1 MGGTAGSNSITC
13 THGINRVGSNDG
25 GKTQA
30 PNTARH
36 VNRIARHGTAQHG
49 IASTHTHGAAAA
61 LAHTSRHALPSIGL
75 GFSKSQTGQREDRYN
90 CREGW
95 PDILTNPSPLLRSFP
110 ECVRCFSFGLRLVLR
125 RDRIGGGRAG
135 WRPQE
140 RGGYQGDRKPQR
152 YSCGICC
159 ASASRSACGGA
170 AKSLRVRPV
179 WLM

>member
-1 MGGTAGSNSITC
+1 MQM
-13 THGINRVGSNDG
+13 
-25 GKTQA
+25 QA
-30 PNTARH
+30 PNAARH
-36 VNRIARHGTAQHG
+36 VNRSHSTARHATARHGRRRRRDSTDSIHVD
-49 IASTHTHGAAAA
+49 STRTHTHGAAAA
-61 LAHTSRHALPSIGL
+61 LAHTSRHALPSTGL

-90 CREGW
+90 SREGW